1 MARPSASPGM
11 TLVELLVV
19 IAIIGAMIISVG
31 LSIGLAGDRGAK
43 SEAVRLATALESFSL
58 QARSSGRT
66 LAWSHSGATYRF
78 WQRDTDGGWLVLSGS
93 PDFAQ
98 RQLPAGTRIT
108 TVTVDGQELAADQ
121 RLVFS
126 LTPPLFQIALGE
138 GDQAYRLNASP
149 SGRVRVESVTRTAEK
164 AAFQ

>member
-1 MARPSASPGM
+1 MARPGASPGM

-31 LSIGLAGDRGAK
+31 LSIGLAGDRGVK
-43 SEAVRLATALESFSL
+43 YEAERLATTLESFAL

-66 LAWSHSGATYRF
+66 LAWSHSGPIYRF
-78 WQRDTDGGWLVLSGS
+78 WQRDTDGGWLLLTGNS
-93 PDFAQ
+93 DFAQ
-98 RQLPAGTRIT
+98 RQLPSGMRIT
-108 TVTVDGQELAADQ
+108 LVSVDGQALASDQ

-126 LTPPLFQIALGE
+126 LTPPLFQIVMVE

-149 SGRVRVESVTRTAEK
+149 AGRILVEPVARQAET
-164 AAFQ
+164 AAFR